1 MGSAGRD
8 PGRRTGTT
16 VILVPRRAT
25 AARYKDHAYRKW
37 DALDATAATSENGPD
52 RKSAA
57 GDGGASGAAG
67 GGSRAGRNLPAAVT
81 VGVVLGAV
89 VVGSLYIVKAAF
101 LVVVLAAVGVGV
113 HELAKAFAIR
123 GIRVPV
129 APLLAGMTA
138 MVVGPYWGG
147 ALFLVGAFAVTA
159 MVLLIWRMFQGADG
173 FVRDATAS
181 MFVAVYPVLFAGFV
195 PLLLKPEDGADRV
208 VIFIAVTVCSDIGG
222 YFAGIFFGK
231 HRMSPLISPKKTWEG
246 FAGSALA
253 CIVAGALLVHFRL
266 DSGYWQGALLGAVV
280 VVCATL
286 GDLVESVIK
295 RDLGIKD
302 MSALLPGHGGAMDRL
317 DSLLFTLVP
326 AWLLMTLLVG
336 P

>member
-1 MGSAGRD
+1 M
-8 PGRRTGTT
+8 
-16 VILVPRRAT
+16 
-25 AARYKDHAYRKW
+25 
-37 DALDATAATSENGPD
+37 DATAATSENGPD
-52 RKSAA
+52 RKPAA
-57 GDGGASGAAG
+57 GDGASGAAAAAG
-67 GGSRAGRNLPAAVT
+67 GGNRTGRNLPAAVA

-89 VVGSLYIVKAAF
+89 VIGSLYIVKAAF

-113 HELAKAFAIR
+113 HELAKALAIH

-129 APLLAGMTA
+129 VPLLAGMAA

-147 ALFLVGAFAVTA
+147 VPFLVGAFAVTA
-159 MVLLIWRMFQGADG
+159 MVLLVWRMFQGADG

-181 MFVAVYPVLFAGFV
+181 MFVAVYPALFAGFV
-195 PLLLKPEDGADRV
+195 PLLLRPEDGADRV

-253 CIVAGALLVHFRL
+253 CVVAGALLVHFRL
-266 DSGYWQGALLGAVV
+266 DSGYWQGAVLGAVV

-302 MSALLPGHGGAMDRL
+302 MSSLLPGHGGAMDRL

-326 AWLLMTLLVG
+326 VWLLLTLLVG